1 MDDNDLYPKQ
11 LFHERIEIMGDIA
24 SDTEK
29 ISNLHIIIQYQL
41 DKPGDI
47 IGYIYGTYE
56 EAQRLDDFFKN
67 NNSYKL
73 RAVNKSFGYEVS
85 SNQVFIES
93 FSKQKGLENS
103 TYKIGKFIL
112 NDIRNEKIIEFSER
126 KERQLTFFLAG
137 PANTWGMYWT
147 HSKSYTGDV
156 ELDVKG
162 SQIDLNKNLPF
173 EIELIPW
180 YFHDNSHGK
189 KKYDVETFVY
199 AYSLKTNRHCKEYSD
214 DNFIQE
220 GIQTVDKLVSLS
232 SLVTGSRVVW
242 YGYSIV
248 TNNSYLKYYRLTPDV
263 REDFDKDYLSLIVN
277 GIKSREFLS
286 NSYNLLCDKPKIME
300 VLNVSLNYYLD
311 GMDYKKPIDEQFI
324 LLFLALEKIKDIHG
338 KNKKLTKIITNGKFS
353 KICKDLK
360 EVIQKSLSDNES
372 KFMIEKLSEL
382 NRVSLKRVLE
392 NLFDHYD
399 IDISDLYPIKADVY
413 PFISIRNKLFHSRTE
428 IDDIVLLKESVRLE
442 YILSRI
448 FLRML
453 GWSDLSMAPG
463 EYNIWINELRKG

>member
-1 MDDNDLYPKQ
+1 MKTKIATILTALLMSTVSFSVFLTGVSVGQPD
-11 LFHERIEIMGDIA
+11 IMEPMFAGGDGSIR
-24 SDTEK
+24 DPYQ
-29 ISNLHIIIQYQL
+29 ISNVTELQNI
-41 DKPGDI
+41 
-47 IGYIYGTYE
+47 
-56 EAQRLDDFFKN
+56 
-67 NNSYKL
+67 
-73 RAVNKSFGYEVS
+73 S
-85 SNQVFIES
+85 SNLNVH
-93 FSKQKGLENS
+93 
-103 TYKIGKFIL
+103 YIL
-112 NDIRNEKIIEFSER
+112 MNDIDASETKDWNGGR
-126 KERQLTFFLAG
+126 G
-137 PANTWGMYWT
+137 
-147 HSKSYTGDV
+147 
-156 ELDVKG
+156 
-162 SQIDLNKNLPF
+162 F
-173 EIELIPW
+173 EPIGF
-180 YFHDNSHGK
+180 Y
-189 KKYDVETFVY
+189 
-199 AYSLKTNRHCKEYSD
+199 
-214 DNFIQE
+214 
-220 GIQTVDKLVSLS
+220 
-232 SLVTGSRVVW
+232 
-242 YGYSIV
+242 
-248 TNNSYLKYYRLTPDV
+248 
-263 REDFDKDYLSLIVN
+263 DKDNPDLSFN
-277 GIKSREFLS
+277 G
-286 NSYNLLCDKPKIME
+286 
-300 VLNVSLNYYLD
+300 YLD